1 MIIRDLFKEEIKG
14 KSVTI
19 KTLREKIAEN
29 VQLKDGDPK
38 KILDKVR
45 GCGVFLPPHNQS
57 LWTFLTNKRHLNK
70 EWRDLLTSIKTD
82 LGKYRPK
89 QQRQVMFFTY
99 FYLWSLIGW
108 ELCVKKWSRHL
119 YQSQSPR
126 SRKFFKRKM
135 GQSNSYKNPR

>member
-45 GCGVFLPPHNQS
+45 ECGVFLPPHNQS
-57 LWTFLTNKRHLNK
+57 L
-70 EWRDLLTSIKTD
+70 
-82 LGKYRPK
+82 
-89 QQRQVMFFTY
+89 
-99 FYLWSLIGW
+99 
-108 ELCVKKWSRHL
+108 
-119 YQSQSPR
+119 
-126 SRKFFKRKM
+126 
-135 GQSNSYKNPR
+135 